1 MSSDDFKDMDLRGF
15 DLDALD
21 LEHIEFEDDD
31 SPSPLSRW
39 LVGILLLMS
48 TVAMIWFPSSSLYP
62 AQRGS
67 PLSFAFTLG
76 GVVVGLLSGRFLWNL
91 LREMR
96 ARAPEE
102 RSLPVAPRGPAPAWV
117 RMLTLAIV
125 VAGAVSIIYA
135 TQSGAVGASGEA
147 WFVSALGAIVV
158 GIAMGRWLT
167 MQAEVAKPRA
177 AAAAPVQVPPWFKW
191 VTLAV
196 LVIGGLAVAFGPNL
210 FPGNETLQVTLG
222 GGGFVLGIAA
232 AIWLAR
238 RFEEEEQ
245 RLKRRQRPR

>member
-1 MSSDDFKDMDLRGF
+1 MSSDDLKDLDLRGF

-21 LEHIEFEDDD
+21 LDHIEFEDDD
-31 SPSPLSRW
+31 RPSPLSRW
-39 LVGILLLMS
+39 LVGILLLTS

-67 PLSFAFTLG
+67 PLSFAFTLA
-76 GVVVGLLSGRFLWNL
+76 GVVIGLLSGRFLWNL

-96 ARAPEE
+96 ARAPED
-102 RSLPVAPRGPAPAWV
+102 RSLPVAPRGPAPTWV
-117 RMLTLAIV
+117 RMLTLAV
-125 VAGAVSIIYA
+125 VIAGAGGIIYA
-135 TQSGAVGASGEA
+135 NQSGAVGASSET

-177 AAAAPVQVPPWFKW
+177 ASAQPIRMPPWFKW
-191 VTLAV
+191 VTLSV
-196 LVIGGLAVAFGPNL
+196 LVVGGLAIAFGPNL
-210 FPGNETLQVTLG
+210 FPGNDSLQVALG